1 MSTGADVI
9 EDIRRGISPG
19 YPCEREWTAT
29 VNEIAELYVE
39 SRDLINGLWLDDRHL
54 LDLVGRCMSSGD
66 RDATL
71 AAIGRWRRA
80 WLSFLVKA
88 RGDVPLG

>member
-1 MSTGADVI
+1 MSTGATAI
-9 EDIRRGISPG
+9 EEIRRGISPG
-19 YPCEREWTAT
+19 YPCEREWTTA

-39 SRDLINGLWLDDRHL
+39 SKDLLNGLWLDDRYL
-54 LDLVGRCMSSGD
+54 MDLVGRSMSSGD
-66 RDATL
+66 RGATR

-80 WLSFLVKA
+80 WLSFLVAA